1 MTSTFKLFILEG
13 NAVIKLVDKESSSGV
28 FSISPEIMKELKLK
42 HPPASEIEEDS
53 LLYGPLDFNPP
64 NIFDQIDERMTYNAG
79 MKTKESAVPSGM
91 DAELYRRILCSKNFH
106 VEEKLLRE
114 ESVTKT
120 RNLLKTT
127 YHPFLLESC
136 TSCRLIPLDKNTG
149 IHPIGKGEVLK
160 PIKGKPVSD
169 FLTEELRGC
178 MPFASVCRPQ
188 CWCGRSDTRSVCNC
202 SEVISQLFMV
212 SSKKVKHKIDLIYAY
227 TFVFS
232 FNACTQFY
240 VFCLFRNFVYLAD
253 CAFK

>member
-28 FSISPEIMKELKLK
+28 FCISPEMMEELKLK

-64 NIFDQIDERMTYNAG
+64 NIFDRIDERMTYNAG

-91 DAELYRRILCSKNFH
+91 DAELYRRILCCKNFH

-127 YHPFLLESC
+127 DHPFLLESC

-149 IHPIGKGEVLK
+149 IHPIGKGEVLR

-188 CWCGRSDTRSVCNC
+188 CWCGRSDTRSVCN
-202 SEVISQLFMV
+202 
-212 SSKKVKHKIDLIYAY
+212 
-227 TFVFS
+227 
-232 FNACTQFY
+232 
-240 VFCLFRNFVYLAD
+240 
-253 CAFK
+253 